1 MPELPEVETVRLA
14 LTKHLLK
21 CKIFKVKINSKKLRY
36 TIPENFTKLI
46 NGCKIISIKRRG
58 KYIILNFDNMCSLLI
73 HLGMTGTFRF
83 SKIYNPLKHDHLVF
97 NFKSFYLIYNDIR
110 KFGFLKIYNSNEV
123 FDSKHLTKLGPEP
136 FSEEFNFKYLS
147 KALKK
152 RKIHIKNFL
161 MNQNVIAGLG
171 NIYCSEV
178 LFESKI
184 SPMRITNNLNA
195 KEILSVY
202 ISIKRVLKKAI
213 SYGGTSLKN
222 YKDPN
227 GKIGYF
233 KNKLK
238 VYGKENK
245 KCSFCNKNIKIK
257 KIIQQGRSTFFCENC
272 QI

>member
-58 KYIILNFDNMCSLLI
+58 KYIILNFDNMCSLLV
-73 HLGMTGTFRF
+73 HLGMTGTFRV
-83 SKIYNPLKHDHLVF
+83 SEIYNPLKHDHLVF

-136 FSEEFNFKYLS
+136 FSEEFNLKYLS

-152 RKIHIKNFL
+152 RKINIKNFL

-184 SPMRITNNLNA
+184 SPVRITNKLNA
-195 KEILSVY
+195 KEILSIY